1 MTQTRDQ
8 SFGLIDNRFLSGSLG
23 LLDPQPP
30 LTLLLEQKVDEAIR
44 LLQEHRLGSVA
55 IVDLSGRLQGI
66 FTERDVLLKI
76 ALQPIDPAKVPL
88 SRVMTAHP
96 QTATMTTTVAFALN
110 MMSHGG
116 YRHLPIVDEDQ
127 IPVGIVS
134 VKDIVDYLARAVT
147 KDLHA
152 FGMKE

>member
-1 MTQTRDQ
+1 MPQARDQ

-30 LTLLLEQKVDEAIR
+30 LTILQEQKIEDAIR
-44 LLQEHRLGSVA
+44 LLQEHRIGSVA

-66 FTERDVLLKI
+66 FTERDVLLKVV
-76 ALQPIDPAKVPL
+76 LQPFDPAKTPI
-88 SRVMTAHP
+88 SRVMTANP

-127 IPVGIVS
+127 VPIGIVS

-147 KDLHA
+147 KDLQA
-152 FGMKE
+152 FGMKV